1 MQTLHRTCHRPVWC
15 RTAPVLPSPPALQA
29 RRRGA
34 LRFSGDRRV
43 GSPRGR
49 RSGQGAVAD
58 GLPAAIARAAAE
70 AGGDVQ
76 LIGKVGEG
84 AAGDAVLLAVAADG
98 VGHVAVLRDV
108 EAVIVEPDETAPELG
123 DAPIDTAAGLDGS
136 MDDVEPTTERPS
148 VPAGPALDAA
158 DLTLALQY
166 LPDYRVVVI
175 AEELDAAAVAA
186 VVGAAR
192 WAGAALVVA
201 TPGASSVPELPE
213 DATVLQA
220 PAQDAE
226 GAFAMLVGRYA
237 AALDG
242 GREPADAFA
251 GASSGTGWSAV
262 AD

>member
-1 MQTLHRTCHRPVWC
+1 MPHGTGTSVASC
-15 RTAPVLPSPPALQA
+15 ASALG
-29 RRRGA
+29 RGRYA
-34 LRFSGDRRV
+34 LRV
-43 GSPRGR
+43 IAVIGSPQGR
-49 RSGQGAVAD
+49 RSGQGVAAD

-70 AGGDVQ
+70 AGADVQ
-76 LIGKVGEG
+76 IIGKVGEG

-98 VGHVAVLRDV
+98 IGHVAVLRDATITTV
-108 EAVIVEPDETAPELG
+108 EDEDPTPAVDDV
-123 DAPIDTAAGLDGS
+123 PIDTAAGLDGS
-136 MDDVEPTTERPS
+136 MDKPEAASSSAPLT
-148 VPAGPALDAA
+148 PAPALDAA

-175 AEELDAAAVAA
+175 AQELDAAAVAA

-192 WAGAALVVA
+192 WAGAALIVA
-201 TPGASSVPELPE
+201 TPGASSTPDLPA
-213 DATVLQA
+213 DATVLRA
-220 PAQDAE
+220 PAEDAE

-251 GASSGTGWSAV
+251 AASSGTGWSAV